1 MAKPPINLIER
12 NVPSQIDPAD
22 LEAEIELEVPGSFEQ
37 KQVGD
42 IEGSEI
48 AIEMEDDGGA
58 VIDFDPTLTAAEN
71 RPEDFFENLAETMSD
86 RELGRL
92 AGDLTAEYDANKS
105 GRQDWE
111 DAFSNGLELLG
122 FSYDERSEPFRGAT
136 GVTHPLLA
144 EAAVQFQ
151 AQAFNELLPAGG
163 PVRTTIVGT
172 PNAEKEDQSQ
182 RVKEFMNY
190 YITNVME
197 EYTPEFD
204 QMLFYLPLAGST
216 FKKVYYDGSLG
227 RVVSKFVPAENLIV
241 PYEANDLETCPN
253 ITHVVKINL
262 NELRKQQVSGFYLD
276 IPVLP
281 QQSETGGLNSELD
294 KLSGVE
300 PSLIDYDCTLLECH
314 VDLDLEG
321 FEDAGEDGEPT
332 GIKIPYIVTISQD
345 NGQVLSIRRN
355 YAEDDPQKKKIQY
368 FVHYKFLQGFGFY
381 GLGLIHTIGGLSRTA
396 TAALRQLIDAGTLSN
411 LPAGFK
417 ARGLR
422 IRDDDEPLQPGE
434 FRDVDAP
441 GGAIRDSLMPLPFK
455 GPDQTLFQLLGFV
468 VQAGQRFATI
478 TDLKVGDGNQQA
490 AVGTTIAM
498 MEQGS
503 RVMSAVHKRLHYA
516 MRVEFKLLSKVM
528 SESLPPEYPYAIEG
542 VEASIKAQDF
552 DERVD
557 IIPVSNPNVFS
568 QAQRIALAQ
577 TQMQLAAQ
585 APDMHNM
592 YEVYRDM
599 YEALGVRNID
609 KYLNPPASDK
619 PAPKDPA
626 QENIDAMDQTPLV
639 AFQGQNHQA
648 HIMAHL
654 VFGGTSTVT
663 GVPPVAVALQKHVM
677 EHVKFQAQERAMAEM
692 EKARQQAS
700 QGAPQAQAG
709 APQAQAEG
717 PSQEEIIQLEALT
730 AQYIAEGLQ
739 QVRQLSQ
746 QLSGAGAPDPIVEL
760 KQQELE
766 LKSQR
771 DQADMQNNQ
780 AELQLK
786 NKQIDQTGDISRER
800 IESQENQTSDRID
813 AAKEREIMKQQAAMR
828 KEQLKP
834 RSNQ

>member
-22 LEAEIELEVPGSFEQ
+22 LEAEIELEVPGSFEP

-42 IEGSEI
+42 VEGSEI

-71 RPEDFFENLAETMSD
+71 RPKDFFENLAENMSD
-86 RELGRL
+86 QQLGRL
-92 AGDLTAEYDANKS
+92 GGELISEYEGNRSSRK
-105 GRQDWE
+105 DWE
-111 DAFSNGLELLG
+111 DAFANGLELLG

-151 AQAFNELLPAGG
+151 AQAFNEMLPAGG

-172 PNAEKEDQSQ
+172 ADAEKEDQSQ

-190 YITNVME
+190 YITCVME

-216 FKKVYYDGSLG
+216 FKKVYYDGALD
-227 RVVSKFVPAENLIV
+227 RAVSKFVPAENLIV

-262 NELRKQQVSGFYLD
+262 NELRKQQLSGFYLD

-281 QQSETGGLNSELD
+281 QQEKSSNLTEELD
-294 KLSGVE
+294 QLSGIE
-300 PSLIDYDCTLLECH
+300 PSQIDYDCTLLECH

-368 FVHYKFLQGFGFY
+368 FVHYKFLPGFGFY

-422 IRDDDEPLQPGE
+422 IRDDEDPLQPGE

-654 VFGGTSTVT
+654 VFGGTPTVT
-663 GVPPVAVALQKHVM
+663 GVPPVAIALQKHVM
-677 EHVKFQAQERAMAEM
+677 EHVKIQAQERAMAEM
-692 EKARQQAS
+692 AKSQQQQGAP

-709 APQAQAEG
+709 
-717 PSQEEIIQLEALT
+717 PSQEEIVQIEALT

-739 QVRQLSQ
+739 QVQQLSQ

-766 LKSQR
+766 LKAQK
-771 DQADMQNNQ
+771 DQADIESEQLD
-780 AELQLK
+780 LQLR
-786 NKQIDQTGDISRER
+786 NKQIEQSGDISRER
-800 IESQENQTSDRID
+800 IQSQEKMTDDRIE
-813 AAKEREIMKQQAAMR
+813 AAREREIMKQRAAMS
-828 KEQLKP
+828 KEKSNP
-834 RSNQ
+834 RSEQ